1 MKKKIII
8 IGAGISGLSLAARLL
23 YKGFDVTIYEK
34 NSRVGGKTNIIKSGN
49 FKFDLT
55 ASIAMMPED
64 LVNVFKYCN
73 KSYRNYFSLVPLSP
87 LYRCF
92 YNDNSFY
99 DFYSDLPVLNRNLK
113 TLVENDIDDIK
124 GYYDFIS
131 MNYKKYLQINKNIL
145 EKSYVKPY
153 SILRPST
160 IRNTE
165 DLNLSTSCAN
175 ECKKYIKNQKLL
187 DFLMFQ
193 SMYIGI
199 SPFNSSSIFN
209 TIPAVSQMDG
219 LYYIKGGLYNYVLAL
234 KKLVIELG
242 GIIKTNRD
250 VSSIMFRKN
259 EAYGII
265 CNDKEIKSDAVVCCC
280 DYTNTIT
287 NLIKTPDIKKLF
299 LNKKKYE
306 YSCSVFMLYLA
317 LDKKYPILK
326 VHNLFLNKDFK
337 KNVNSAFKGIM
348 PANPSLY
355 IYCPSSI
362 DNTLCSEGCE
372 TINVMIRIPNLS
384 SKRIH
389 WDFDTCLKMKKQ
401 ILGILSSIKTMEDI
415 KHHILYDNFLTPLDL
430 RDKFNLFEGCA
441 FGISPS
447 LKESVVLRPQCTN
460 PKIKNLY
467 FTGTDMHPGNGI
479 SLCLK
484 SSKICAERIF
494 RDYNKVPG
502 KKIFNVKSK
511 NR

>member
-1 MKKKIII
+1 MKKNIII

-23 YKGFDVTIYEK
+23 YKGFNVTIYEK
-34 NSRVGGKTNIIKSGN
+34 NSKVGGKTNIIKSGN

-64 LVNVFKYCN
+64 LVSVFRYCN

-92 YNDNSFY
+92 YTDNSFY
-99 DFYSDLPVLNRNLK
+99 DFYSDLPDLNRNLK
-113 TLVENDIDDIK
+113 AITKNDLEDIN
-124 GYYDFIS
+124 GYYDFLS
-131 MNYKKYLQINKNIL
+131 MNYKKYLQINKKIL
-145 EKSYVKPY
+145 EKNFIKPY
-153 SILRPST
+153 SILRPAT

-165 DLNLSTSCAN
+165 DLNLSNSCIN
-175 ECKKYIKNQKLL
+175 ECKKYIENQKLIE
-187 DFLMFQ
+187 FLMFQ
-193 SMYIGI
+193 SMYIGM

-209 TIPAVSQMDG
+209 TIPAVSQMEG
-219 LYYIKGGLYNYVLAL
+219 LHYVKGGLYNYVLAL

-242 GIIKTNRD
+242 GIIKTSCE
-250 VSSIMFRKN
+250 VSDIMFRKN

-280 DYTNTIT
+280 DYTNIMN
-287 NLIKTPDIKKLF
+287 NLIKDSNIKTLLK
-299 LNKKKYE
+299 NKRKHQ

-326 VHNLFLNKDFK
+326 VHNIFINKDFR
-337 KNVNSAFKGIM
+337 KNINSAFKGIM

-355 IYCPSSI
+355 IYCPSSL
-362 DNTLCSEGCE
+362 DNTLCPEGCE
-372 TINVMIRIPNLS
+372 TINIMIRVPNLT
-384 SKRIH
+384 SKKIH
-389 WDFDTCLKMKKQ
+389 WNFDTCLKMKKQ
-401 ILGILSSIKTMEDI
+401 ILKILSSIDTMEDI

-430 RDKFNLFEGCA
+430 RNKFNLFEGCA

-467 FTGTDMHPGNGI
+467 FAGTDMHPGNGI

-484 SSKICAERIF
+484 SSKICAERILK
-494 RDYNKVPG
+494 DYNKTS
-502 KKIFNVKSK
+502 KKKDFQY
-511 NR
+511 